1 MQTFFYT
8 VKLLHIRDTVEINQ
22 SGQRFREELLTLI
35 LPRNDVA
42 HGILPT
48 YNVTLINYQNISIK
62 LLSHIQL
69 NLEG

>member
-1 MQTFFYT
+1 MA
-8 VKLLHIRDTVEINQ
+8 I
-22 SGQRFREELLTLI
+22 GQRFREELQTLI

-48 YNVTLINYQNISIK
+48 YNVALINYQNISIK
-62 LLSHIQL
+62 LLSHLQL